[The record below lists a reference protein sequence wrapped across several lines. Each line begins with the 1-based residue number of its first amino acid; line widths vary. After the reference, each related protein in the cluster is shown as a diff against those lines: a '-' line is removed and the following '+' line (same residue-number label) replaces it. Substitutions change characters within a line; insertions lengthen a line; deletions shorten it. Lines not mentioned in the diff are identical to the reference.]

1 MTPLLAAKKPAR
13 SVSLTDVDCDVRSD
27 RVRAIRVTLRSTA
40 TPDENSTVPKNITS
54 MTGTMT
60 ANSVAAIPL
69 RSTNILAAVRRMRS
83 QIGNIDIV
91 FIALSCQQGALARK
105 GSLRNAAVADSSRLL
120 PARFEML

>member
-13 SVSLTDVDCDVRSD
+13 SVSPTAVDCDVRSD
-27 RVRAIRVTLRSTA
+27 SVRAINVTLRLTA

-69 RSTNILAAVRRMRS
+69 RSLSILAAARRMRS
-83 QIGNIDIV
+83 QIGSIDID
-91 FIALSCQQGALARK
+91 FIALSRQQGAVARK
-105 GSLRNAAVADSSRLL
+105 GSLRNAAVADNNRLL
-120 PARFEML
+120 PARFEM